1 MRTFDNTL
9 RMHHLFSKF
18 ALNHYKMFREYGI
31 TVITGLLMFFTPIQ
45 GLIVSVGIAIILDT
59 FTGVYKSIKLRGFK
73 SIRSHKLSTIVSKMV
88 LYQVSLLCLFPIDKF
103 VLNDLLINIISVEFF
118 ATKLACVLLLIVE
131 LTSIKENVEEA
142 LKIDLWKSLRALL
155 RRVKDVSDDVNDIQ
169 NPQ

>member
-1 MRTFDNTL
+1 
-9 RMHHLFSKF
+9 
-18 ALNHYKMFREYGI
+18 
-31 TVITGLLMFFTPIQ
+31 
-45 GLIVSVGIAIILDT
+45 
-59 FTGVYKSIKLRGFK
+59 
-73 SIRSHKLSTIVSKMV
+73 MV
-88 LYQVSLLCLFPIDKF
+88 FYQVSLLCLFPIDKF